1 MINNRFDFTRRRRYG
16 APRCVRPKTGFT
28 RNKIMLNS
36 QALQVARE
44 IDRLLCEVIL
54 LQRDY
59 VAQICSA
66 CEEPCCKRV
75 QYLYGEKDIIF
86 AKVLCG
92 NSVPRRKYRGTGCQF
107 LSPTGC
113 LLTPQARPFFCH
125 RYLCSKLQDKM
136 DRQDPKLLP
145 MMNMKI
151 RALEDLRV
159 QLWKEYLN

>member
-1 MINNRFDFTRRRRYG
+1 
-16 APRCVRPKTGFT
+16 
-28 RNKIMLNS
+28 MLNT
-36 QALQVARE
+36 QALQVAKE

-59 VAQICSA
+59 VARICPA

-75 QYLYGEKDIIF
+75 QYLYDEKDIIF
-86 AKVLCG
+86 AKVLRG
-92 NSVPRRKYRGTGCQF
+92 NSVPRRKHRGKGCQF

-113 LLTPQARPFFCH
+113 LLTPQARPFICH

-145 MMNMKI
+145 MMNKKI
-151 RALEDLRV
+151 RTLEDLRV
-159 QLWKEYLN
+159 QLWREYLI